1 MRDLFY
7 PICVVVILV
16 SFHWDSLDQGCH
28 SYLSSTF
35 IKVVS
40 LNVLTLYHSVDS
52 SLKTDDFC
60 TILHIV
66 IVQGRTEFHRLS

>member
-1 MRDLFY
+1 MHDLFY
-7 PICVVVILV
+7 PICVVVILG
-16 SFHWDSLDQGCH
+16 SFHWDTPDQGCH
-28 SYLSSTF
+28 SYLGNTF
-35 IKVVS
+35 NKVS